1 MKLNFYL
8 NQAENLGHLIEMIS
22 VQEAI
27 KIITNRATKL
37 EDEKVRINKCLG
49 RISSKNVYATINSP
63 PQDVSSMDG
72 YALNSVS
79 LKKISSNP
87 IKIIGESAA
96 GRPFTEKIKKN
107 ECIEIYTGAEIPKG
121 ADIILLQERVKLKNN
136 YIIATNQNIKKYQ
149 YIRKKGS
156 NFKKNTL
163 LLKKYNLITS
173 RSLGLIISSNQTHIQ
188 VFKKLKIGILAS
200 GNELKK
206 VGSKLNNG
214 IISSNSLLLETMIQ
228 SFGAD
233 PYDLGIAKD
242 TKSSIAKKLKN
253 IHKYNVLITTGGA
266 SVGKHDL
273 IKDVLNNLGMKLV
286 FWKVAMRPGKPLIFG
301 VLKNTLILGFPGN
314 PVSSYVSSLIFL
326 KPLINSYY
334 KINIQTPIK
343 KGFTEKTLIPND
355 ERQEYLR
362 AEVYLKNNK
371 YYLTPVSKQD
381 SSMTSSLSK
390 ANALIIREPLAKSV
404 KKGSKVNFIQF
415 SDIHTNI

>member
-1 MKLNFYL
+1 
-8 NQAENLGHLIEMIS
+8 
-22 VQEAI
+22 
-27 KIITNRATKL
+27 
-37 EDEKVRINKCLG
+37 
-49 RISSKNVYATINSP
+49 
-63 PQDVSSMDG
+63 
-72 YALNSVS
+72 
-79 LKKISSNP
+79 
-87 IKIIGESAA
+87 
-96 GRPFTEKIKKN
+96 
-107 ECIEIYTGAEIPKG
+107 
-121 ADIILLQERVKLKNN
+121 
-136 YIIATNQNIKKYQ
+136 
-149 YIRKKGS
+149 
-156 NFKKNTL
+156 
-163 LLKKYNLITS
+163 
-173 RSLGLIISSNQTHIQ
+173 
-188 VFKKLKIGILAS
+188 
-200 GNELKK
+200 
-206 VGSKLNNG
+206 
-214 IISSNSLLLETMIQ
+214 MIQ
-228 SFGAD
+228 SFGAE

-273 IKDVLNNLGMKLV
+273 IKDVLNDLGMKLV

-343 KGFTEKTLIPND
+343 KGFTEKSLIPND

>member
-49 RISSKNVYATINSP
+49 RISSKNVFATINSP

-79 LKKISSNP
+79 LRKISSNP

-156 NFKKNTL
+156 NFKK
-163 LLKKYNLITS
+163 
-173 RSLGLIISSNQTHIQ
+173 
-188 VFKKLKIGILAS
+188 IL
-200 GNELKK
+200 
-206 VGSKLNNG
+206 
-214 IISSNSLLLETMIQ
+214 
-228 SFGAD
+228 F
-233 PYDLGIAKD
+233 Y
-242 TKSSIAKKLKN
+242 
-253 IHKYNVLITTGGA
+253 
-266 SVGKHDL
+266 
-273 IKDVLNNLGMKLV
+273 
-286 FWKVAMRPGKPLIFG
+286 
-301 VLKNTLILGFPGN
+301 
-314 PVSSYVSSLIFL
+314 
-326 KPLINSYY
+326 
-334 KINIQTPIK
+334 
-343 KGFTEKTLIPND
+343 
-355 ERQEYLR
+355 
-362 AEVYLKNNK
+362 
-371 YYLTPVSKQD
+371 
-381 SSMTSSLSK
+381 
-390 ANALIIREPLAKSV
+390 
-404 KKGSKVNFIQF
+404 
-415 SDIHTNI
+415 